1 MPIPADPLGELLE
14 TLALEKTA
22 RTKEDIFIGPS
33 NFMPTGRVFGGQQL
47 GQSLIAASSTV
58 EPDRFVHS
66 LHGYFLRSGNID
78 LPITYS
84 VDRLRDGKSF
94 STRRVQAY
102 QNGETLFSSI
112 YSFQVQ
118 EDGLEHQES
127 LPEGIPEPES
137 LPPLHELVKD
147 MDEPSAQYW
156 AKGRPFDMRHIE
168 KSIYFYVEGEHV
180 AHQALWFKTIG
191 PLPDDQNIHN
201 AALAYASDYSL
212 LEPIY
217 RRHGLV
223 WSHPGLMAASLDHAM
238 WFHRPAKV
246 DQWLLYVQDS
256 PTARG
261 ARGLSLGKIFNRQG
275 ELVATVAQEG
285 IVRISKEDL
294 AKHQS
299 LVRRLQVER

>member
-1 MPIPADPLGELLE
+1 MPIPEDPLQELLD
-14 TLALEKTA
+14 TLKLSRVA
-22 RTKEDIFIGPS
+22 RTREDIFIGPS

-47 GQSLIAASSTV
+47 GQALVAASNTV
-58 EPDRFVHS
+58 EPDRFIHS
-66 LHGYFLRSGNID
+66 MHGYFLRSGNMD

-84 VDRLRDGKSF
+84 VDRIRDGRSF

-102 QNGETLFSSI
+102 QNGEPLFSSI
-112 YSFQVQ
+112 YSFQVI
-118 EDGLEHQES
+118 EDGLEHQDS

-137 LPPLHELVKD
+137 LPALIDLVAD
-147 MDEPSAQYW
+147 LTDPSAQYW
-156 AKGRPFDMRHIE
+156 AKARPFDMRHIE

-180 AHQALWFKTIG
+180 AHQAIWFKTIA
-191 PLPDDQNIHN
+191 PLPDDQILHN

-238 WFHRPAKV
+238 WFHRPTRV

-256 PTARG
+256 PNARG
-261 ARGLSLGKIFNRQG
+261 ARGLSLGKIFNRAG

-285 IVRISKEDL
+285 LVRIPKG
-294 AKHQS
+294 
-299 LVRRLQVER
+299 

>member
-1 MPIPADPLGELLE
+1 MPISEDPLQELLD
-14 TLALEKTA
+14 TLKLSRVA
-22 RTKEDIFIGPS
+22 RTKEDIFIGSS

-47 GQSLIAASSTV
+47 GQALVAASNTV
-58 EPDRFVHS
+58 DPDRFIHS
-66 LHGYFLRSGNID
+66 MHGYFLRSGDMD

-84 VDRLRDGKSF
+84 VDRIRDGRSF

-102 QNGETLFSSI
+102 QNGKPLFSSI
-112 YSFQVQ
+112 YSFQIA
-118 EDGLEHQES
+118 EKGLEHQDS

-137 LPPLHELVKD
+137 LPKLVD
-147 MDEPSAQYW
+147 LVSGIDDPAAQYW
-156 AKGRPFDMRHIE
+156 AKARPFDMRHIE

-180 AHQALWFKTIG
+180 AHQAIWFRTIDA
-191 PLPDDQNIHN
+191 LPDDQILHN

-238 WFHRPAKV
+238 WFHRPARV
-246 DQWLLYVQDS
+246 DEWLLYVQDS
-256 PTARG
+256 PNARG

-285 IVRISKEDL
+285 IVRIPKEEL
-294 AKHQS
+294 IS
-299 LVRRLQVER
+299 S

>member
-1 MPIPADPLGELLE
+1 MSETMPIPADPLAELLQ
-14 TLALEKTA
+14 TLDLKRAA
-22 RTKEDIFIGPS
+22 RTREDIFIGPS

-47 GQSLIAASSTV
+47 GQSLVAASNTV
-58 EPDRFVHS
+58 EPDRSVHS
-66 LHGYFLRSGNID
+66 MHGYFLRSGNMD

-84 VDRLRDGKSF
+84 VDRLRDGRSF

-102 QNGETLFSSI
+102 QNGEPLFSSI

-118 EDGLEHQES
+118 EEGLEHQDS
-127 LPEGIPEPES
+127 LPDGIPEPES
-137 LPPLHELVKD
+137 LPALHELVAG
-147 MDEPSAQYW
+147 MDDPSAQYW
-156 AKGRPFDMRHIE
+156 AKARPFDMRHIE
-168 KSIYFYVEGEHV
+168 KSIYFYIEGEHV

-191 PLPDDQNIHN
+191 PLPENQVLHN

-238 WFHRPAKV
+238 WFHRPTRV
-246 DQWLLYVQDS
+246 DEWLLYVQDS
-256 PTARG
+256 PNARSG
-261 ARGLSLGKIFNRQG
+261 RGLSLGKIFNRQG

-285 IVRISKEDL
+285 LVRIPADELKN
-294 AKHQS
+294 H
-299 LVRRLQVER
+299 

>member
-1 MPIPADPLGELLE
+1 LSESMPISEDPLQELLD
-14 TLALEKTA
+14 TLKLSRVA
-22 RTKEDIFIGPS
+22 RTKEDIFIGSS

-47 GQSLIAASSTV
+47 GQALVAASNTV
-58 EPDRFVHS
+58 EPDRFIHS
-66 LHGYFLRSGNID
+66 MHGYFLRSGDMD

-84 VDRLRDGKSF
+84 VDRIRDGRSF

-102 QNGETLFSSI
+102 QNGEPLFSSI
-112 YSFQVQ
+112 YSFQIA
-118 EDGLEHQES
+118 EKGLEHQDS

-137 LPPLHELVKD
+137 LPKLIDLVSGID
-147 MDEPSAQYW
+147 DPSAQYW
-156 AKGRPFDMRHIE
+156 AKARPFDMRHIE

-180 AHQALWFKTIG
+180 AHQAIWFRTIDA
-191 PLPDDQNIHN
+191 LPDDQILHN

-238 WFHRPAKV
+238 WFHRPARV
-246 DQWLLYVQDS
+246 DEWLLYVQDS
-256 PTARG
+256 PNARG

-285 IVRISKEDL
+285 IVRIPKEE
-294 AKHQS
+294 
-299 LVRRLQVER
+299 LVSS

>member
-1 MPIPADPLGELLE
+1 MSESMPISEDPLQELLD
-14 TLALEKTA
+14 TLKLSRVA
-22 RTKEDIFIGPS
+22 RTKEDIFIGSS

-47 GQSLIAASSTV
+47 GQALVAASNTV
-58 EPDRFVHS
+58 EPDRFIHS
-66 LHGYFLRSGNID
+66 MHGYFLRSGDMD

-84 VDRLRDGKSF
+84 VDRIRDGRSF

-102 QNGETLFSSI
+102 QNGEPLFSSI
-112 YSFQVQ
+112 YSFQIA
-118 EDGLEHQES
+118 EKGLEHQDS

-137 LPPLHELVKD
+137 LPKLIDLVSG
-147 MDEPSAQYW
+147 MDDPSAQYW
-156 AKGRPFDMRHIE
+156 AKARPFDMRHIE

-180 AHQALWFKTIG
+180 AHQAIWFRTIDT
-191 PLPDDQNIHN
+191 LPDDQVLHN

-238 WFHRPAKV
+238 WFHRPARV
-246 DQWLLYVQDS
+246 DEWLLYVQDS
-256 PTARG
+256 PNARG
-261 ARGLSLGKIFNRQG
+261 ARGLSLGKIFNRLG

-285 IVRISKEDL
+285 IVRIPKEEL
-294 AKHQS
+294 IS
-299 LVRRLQVER
+299 S

>member
-1 MPIPADPLGELLE
+1 MPISEDPLQELLD
-14 TLALEKTA
+14 TLKLSRVA
-22 RTKEDIFIGPS
+22 RTKEDIFIGSS

-47 GQSLIAASSTV
+47 GQALVAASNTV
-58 EPDRFVHS
+58 EPDRFIHS
-66 LHGYFLRSGNID
+66 MHGYFLRSGDMD

-84 VDRLRDGKSF
+84 VDRIRDGRSF

-102 QNGETLFSSI
+102 QNGEPLFSSI
-112 YSFQVQ
+112 YSFQIA
-118 EDGLEHQES
+118 EKGLEHQDS

-137 LPPLHELVKD
+137 LPKLIDLVSG
-147 MDEPSAQYW
+147 MDDPSAQYW
-156 AKGRPFDMRHIE
+156 AKARPFDMRHIE

-180 AHQALWFKTIG
+180 AHQAIWFRTIAA
-191 PLPDDQNIHN
+191 LPDDEILHN

-238 WFHRPAKV
+238 WFHRPARV
-246 DQWLLYVQDS
+246 DEWLLYVQDS
-256 PTARG
+256 PNARG
-261 ARGLSLGKIFNRQG
+261 ARGLSLGKIFNRLG

-285 IVRISKEDL
+285 IVRIPKEEL
-294 AKHQS
+294 IS
-299 LVRRLQVER
+299 S

>member
-1 MPIPADPLGELLE
+1 MSESMPIPEDPLQELLD
-14 TLALEKTA
+14 TLKLSRVA
-22 RTKEDIFIGPS
+22 RTREDIFIGPS

-47 GQSLIAASSTV
+47 GQALVAASNTV
-58 EPDRFVHS
+58 EPDRFIHS
-66 LHGYFLRSGNID
+66 MHGYFLRSGNMD

-84 VDRLRDGKSF
+84 VDRIRDGRSF

-102 QNGETLFSSI
+102 QNGEPLFSSI
-112 YSFQVQ
+112 YSFQVI
-118 EDGLEHQES
+118 EEGLEHQDS

-137 LPPLHELVKD
+137 LPALIDLVAD
-147 MDEPSAQYW
+147 LTDPSAQYW
-156 AKGRPFDMRHIE
+156 AKARPFDMRHIE

-180 AHQALWFKTIG
+180 AHQAIWFKTIA
-191 PLPDDQNIHN
+191 PLPDDQILHN

-238 WFHRPAKV
+238 WFHRPARV

-256 PTARG
+256 PNARG
-261 ARGLSLGKIFNRQG
+261 ARGLSLGKIFNRAG

-285 IVRISKEDL
+285 LVRIPKG
-294 AKHQS
+294 
-299 LVRRLQVER
+299 

>member
-1 MPIPADPLGELLE
+1 MPIPEDPLQELMD
-14 TLALEKTA
+14 TLKLSRVA
-22 RTKEDIFIGPS
+22 RTREDIFIGPS

-47 GQSLIAASSTV
+47 GQALVAASNTV
-58 EPDRFVHS
+58 EPDRFIHS
-66 LHGYFLRSGNID
+66 MHGYFLRSGNMD

-84 VDRLRDGKSF
+84 VDRIRDGRSF

-102 QNGETLFSSI
+102 QNGEPLFSSI
-112 YSFQVQ
+112 YSFQVI
-118 EDGLEHQES
+118 EEGLEHQES

-137 LPPLHELVKD
+137 LPALVD
-147 MDEPSAQYW
+147 LVAGMDDPSAQYW
-156 AKGRPFDMRHIE
+156 AKARPFDMRHIE

-180 AHQALWFKTIG
+180 AHQAIWFRTIA
-191 PLPDDQNIHN
+191 PLPDDQILHN

-238 WFHRPAKV
+238 WFHRPTRV
-246 DQWLLYVQDS
+246 DEWLLYVQDS
-256 PTARG
+256 PNARG

-275 ELVATVAQEG
+275 ELIATVAQEG
-285 IVRISKEDL
+285 
-294 AKHQS
+294 
-299 LVRRLQVER
+299 LVRVPRD

>member
-1 MPIPADPLGELLE
+1 MSESMPISEDPLQELLD
-14 TLALEKTA
+14 TLKLSRVA
-22 RTKEDIFIGPS
+22 RTKEDIFIGSS

-47 GQSLIAASSTV
+47 AQALVAASNTV
-58 EPDRFVHS
+58 EPDRFIHS
-66 LHGYFLRSGNID
+66 MHGYFLRSGDMD

-84 VDRLRDGKSF
+84 VDRIRDGRSF

-102 QNGETLFSSI
+102 QNGEPLFSSI
-112 YSFQVQ
+112 YSFQIT
-118 EDGLEHQES
+118 EKGLEHQDS

-137 LPPLHELVKD
+137 LPKLIDLVAG
-147 MDEPSAQYW
+147 MDDPSAQYW
-156 AKGRPFDMRHIE
+156 AKARPFDMRHIE

-180 AHQALWFKTIG
+180 AHQAIWFRTIAA
-191 PLPDDQNIHN
+191 LPDDQILHN

-238 WFHRPAKV
+238 WFHRPARV
-246 DQWLLYVQDS
+246 DEWLLYVQDS
-256 PTARG
+256 PNARG

-285 IVRISKEDL
+285 IVRIPKDELIS
-294 AKHQS
+294 S
-299 LVRRLQVER
+299 

>member
-1 MPIPADPLGELLE
+1 MSESMPISEDPLQELLD
-14 TLALEKTA
+14 TLKLSRVA
-22 RTKEDIFIGPS
+22 RTKEDIFIGSS

-47 GQSLIAASSTV
+47 GQALVAASNTV
-58 EPDRFVHS
+58 EPDRFIHS
-66 LHGYFLRSGNID
+66 MHGYFLRSGDMD

-84 VDRLRDGKSF
+84 VDRIRDGRSF

-102 QNGETLFSSI
+102 QNGEPLFSSI
-112 YSFQVQ
+112 YSFQIA
-118 EDGLEHQES
+118 EKGLEHQDS

-137 LPPLHELVKD
+137 LPKLIDLVSG
-147 MDEPSAQYW
+147 MDDPSAQYW
-156 AKGRPFDMRHIE
+156 AKARPFDMRHIE

-180 AHQALWFKTIG
+180 AHQAIWFRTIAA
-191 PLPDDQNIHN
+191 LPDDEILHN

-238 WFHRPAKV
+238 WFHRPARV
-246 DQWLLYVQDS
+246 DEWLLYVQDS
-256 PTARG
+256 PNARG

-285 IVRISKEDL
+285 IVRIPKEEL
-294 AKHQS
+294 IS
-299 LVRRLQVER
+299 S

>member
-1 MPIPADPLGELLE
+1 MPISEDPLQELLD
-14 TLALEKTA
+14 TLKLSRVA
-22 RTKEDIFIGPS
+22 RTKEDIFIGSS

-47 GQSLIAASSTV
+47 GQALVAASNTV
-58 EPDRFVHS
+58 EPDRFIHS
-66 LHGYFLRSGNID
+66 MHGYFLRSGDMD

-84 VDRLRDGKSF
+84 VDRIRDGRSF
-94 STRRVQAY
+94 STRRVQSY
-102 QNGETLFSSI
+102 QNGEPLFSSI
-112 YSFQVQ
+112 YSFQIA
-118 EDGLEHQES
+118 EKGLEHQDS

-137 LPPLHELVKD
+137 LPKLIDLVSG
-147 MDEPSAQYW
+147 MDDPSAQYW
-156 AKGRPFDMRHIE
+156 AKARPFDMRHIE

-180 AHQALWFKTIG
+180 AHQAIWFRTIDT
-191 PLPDDQNIHN
+191 LPDDQVLHN

-238 WFHRPAKV
+238 WFHRPARV
-246 DQWLLYVQDS
+246 DEWLLYVQDS
-256 PTARG
+256 PNARG

-285 IVRISKEDL
+285 IVRIPKEE
-294 AKHQS
+294 
-299 LVRRLQVER
+299 LVSS

>member
-1 MPIPADPLGELLE
+1 MPIPEDPLQELLD
-14 TLALEKTA
+14 TLKLSRVA
-22 RTKEDIFIGPS
+22 RTREDIFIGPS

-47 GQSLIAASSTV
+47 GQALVAASNTV
-58 EPDRFVHS
+58 EPDRFIHS
-66 LHGYFLRSGNID
+66 MHGYFLRSGNMD

-84 VDRLRDGKSF
+84 VDRIRDGRSF

-102 QNGETLFSSI
+102 QNGEPLFSSI
-112 YSFQVQ
+112 YSFQVI
-118 EDGLEHQES
+118 EEGLEHQDS

-137 LPPLHELVKD
+137 LPALIDLVAD
-147 MDEPSAQYW
+147 LTDPSAQYW
-156 AKGRPFDMRHIE
+156 AKARPFDMRHIE

-180 AHQALWFKTIG
+180 AHQAIWFKTIA
-191 PLPDDQNIHN
+191 PLPDNQILHN

-238 WFHRPAKV
+238 WFHRPARV

-256 PTARG
+256 PNARG
-261 ARGLSLGKIFNRQG
+261 ARGLSLGKIFNRAG

-285 IVRISKEDL
+285 LVRIPKG
-294 AKHQS
+294 
-299 LVRRLQVER
+299 

>member
-1 MPIPADPLGELLE
+1 MGS
-14 TLALEKTA
+14 
-22 RTKEDIFIGPS
+22 S
-33 NFMPTGRVFGGQQL
+33 NFMYTGRVFGGQQL
-47 GQSLIAASSTV
+47 GQSLMAASATV
-58 EPDRFVHS
+58 EPDRFIHS
-66 LHGYFLRSGNID
+66 MHGYFLRGGD
-78 LPITYS
+78 MELPITYS
-84 VDRLRDGKSF
+84 VDRIRDGKSF
-94 STRRVQAY
+94 STRRVQSY
-102 QNGETLFSSI
+102 QNGEPLFSSI
-112 YSFQVQ
+112 YSFQVA
-118 EDGLEHQES
+118 EEGLEHQDS
-127 LPEGIPEPES
+127 LPDGIPEPES

-147 MDEPSAQYW
+147 MDDPSAHYW

-191 PLPDDQNIHN
+191 PLPDDQNLHN

-238 WFHRPAKV
+238 WFHRPTRV
-246 DQWLLYVQDS
+246 DEWLLYVQDS
-256 PTARG
+256 PNARG

-285 IVRISKEDL
+285 LVRIPKEDL
-294 AKHQS
+294 AKH
-299 LVRRLQVER
+299 